1 MNQARPVCA
10 ADPYVAAVKRVGRS
24 PLMLLLCIGATLSFA
39 CAGIPLLWDV
49 LSSAAL
55 LSLLPEQSALMELPF
70 SVTGVSDL
78 GFWLKGVGV
87 LAFWLVYAACRNDR
101 RPQFST
107 GGLTVLRCLAVLQTI
122 LAGLALFLA
131 ITAGSFCI
139 VLVFTAR
146 DGLFRSLLPHF
157 APFGDLGVLEG
168 LTSAGFS
175 VALVLIVAGV
185 IGLLAFHLAGN
196 IARVRALSS
205 VAHYGQGLPTRPISL
220 FACLYCMI
228 GLLLP
233 LFPTAT
239 EEGFLAVAGHLFAVL
254 CGIFSGILL
263 LRLRH
268 TVADGLMQPI
278 TPQGN
283 PTEDTA
289 SAEQESDLI
298 ATGEAKE
305 EAEGK
310 TAEAP
315 NASLPVVQDPPQDG
329 ALVDEPISPR
339 FCTRCGQKLT
349 EHQRFCNN
357 CGKPVQ

>member
-10 ADPYVAAVKRVGRS
+10 TDPYVAAVKRVGRS
-24 PLMLLLCIGATLSFA
+24 PLMLLLCISATLSLV

-55 LSLLPEQSALMELPF
+55 LSLLPDQNALMEAPL
-70 SVTGVSDL
+70 SVTGVGDL
-78 GFWLKGVGV
+78 GLWLKGLGV
-87 LAFWLVYAACRNDR
+87 IAFWLIYAACRNDR
-101 RPQFST
+101 RPQFSS
-107 GGLTVLRCLAVLQTI
+107 GGLTIVRSLALLQTV
-122 LAGLALFLA
+122 LMGLALFLA
-131 ITAGSFCI
+131 ITAGSFGI

-146 DGLFRSLLPHF
+146 DGLLGSLLPRF

-196 IARVRALSS
+196 IACVRALSS
-205 VAHYGQGLPTRPISL
+205 VAHYGQGLPSRPISL

-233 LFPTAT
+233 LIPTAT
-239 EEGFLAVAGHLFAVL
+239 EEGVLAVAGHLFAVL

-268 TVADGLMQPI
+268 TVADRLMQPI
-278 TPQGN
+278 PPQGD
-283 PTEDTA
+283 PTEDPA
-289 SAEQESDLI
+289 SAEQESDLL

-305 EAEGK
+305 EAQVK

-315 NASLPVVQDPPQDG
+315 KESLPVVQDPPQDG
-329 ALVDEPISPR
+329 ASVDAPISPR